1 MSEDFASAPLT
12 IGELRS
18 NKTANGKDWTPR
30 EALVSLLRQIDKGE
44 IKVDMLVIAWHV
56 TDKDGAKCCDFV
68 NATPSM
74 VHALG
79 LVSRAAYRVNQN
91 ADPD

>member
-1 MSEDFASAPLT
+1 MTPKRRTTWTAS
-12 IGELRS
+12 G
-18 NKTANGKDWTPR
+18 NDWAPR
-30 EALVSLLRQIDKGE
+30 EALISLLRQIDKGE
-44 IKVDMLVIAWHV
+44 IKLDMLVISWHG